1 MDAAS
6 VNTPEI
12 PSDLKYQGWNLQK
25 VLSAGYVS
33 ERLMQRMVWMA
44 KCSHSAPGLVPG
56 SVLQH
61 PGPSRTIVRDDSF
74 VFRISCDLRVFG
86 R

>member
-12 PSDLKYQGWNLQK
+12 LGDLKYQGWNLQE

-44 KCSHSAPGLVPG
+44 KCSHSAHMQNGHH
-56 SVLQH
+56 LQVAQLL
-61 PGPSRTIVRDDSF
+61 SRDF
-74 VFRISCDLRVFG
+74 
-86 R
+86 